1 MKLLFDENLSSRLP
15 DQLSDLYPGSV
26 HVRQCGLASAADTA
40 IWEYAKSHGFVIVS
54 KDSDFEERSIL
65 SGAPP
70 KIVCIRAGNCSTKD
84 IAALLR
90 SAISMLTRLVE
101 EDHQET
107 CLILRHQQH
116 QNKD

>member
-15 DQLSDLYPGSV
+15 EQLSDLYPGSV
-26 HVRQCGLASAADTA
+26 HVRQCGLASAGDAA

-84 IAALLR
+84 IEDLLR
-90 SAISMLTRLVE
+90 SANARLTRLVE

-107 CLILRHQQH
+107 CLILRHQQD
-116 QNKD
+116 QD